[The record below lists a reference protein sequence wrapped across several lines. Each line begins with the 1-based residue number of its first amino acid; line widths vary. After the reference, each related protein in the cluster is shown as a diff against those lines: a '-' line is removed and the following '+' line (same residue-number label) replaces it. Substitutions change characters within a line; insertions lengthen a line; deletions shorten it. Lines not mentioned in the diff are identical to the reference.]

1 MNPPI
6 IGCAA
11 VRDAAPELALGILDG
26 AERAELLLHLAGC
39 PRCQDHINELAG
51 IADGLTRLAPEIEPP
66 FGFSRR
72 IDTAIRG
79 GRRRRLRRWGAVAL
93 TAAAAA
99 IIAVVA
105 VRVIDAGRP
114 APPVAAPALR
124 TVAMVGANNVR
135 VGRVAVSGTS
145 PASLALNVDYS
156 LPDGTYS
163 LELAQPGVTDR
174 RIGTITV
181 LGGHGQWNG
190 TAPLPRHGDVTL
202 DMVSAGYGVVC
213 QAAVT
218 QAQAT

>member
-1 MNPPI
+1 MNPI

-39 PRCQDHINELAG
+39 PRCQDHVNELAG
-51 IADGLTRLAPEIEPP
+51 IADGLTRLAPEVEPP

-79 GRRRRLRRWGAVAL
+79 GRRRRIRRWGTVAV

-105 VRVIDAGRP
+105 VRVIDAGRS

-145 PASLALNVDYS
+145 PASLAVNIDYS
-156 LPDGTYS
+156 LPDGTYT
-163 LELAQPGVTDR
+163 LELDHPGGSDH
-174 RIGTITV
+174 RIGTVTV

-190 TAPLPRHGDVTL
+190 TAPLPRRGDVTL
-202 DMVSAGYGVVC
+202 DMISAGQVVVC